1 MIRFKCPKCA
11 SSLAVKEA
19 KAGALGLC
27 PSCGTK
33 VRVPQGPAPSP
44 PPSPPAP
51 EPSALAARPEPED
64 VPGAYGFESP
74 LDPPPAPRPQPV
86 KEQRAERDED
96 EPTEEVRPARKKAR
110 RTKGRAR
117 KDRAALDFSPFL
129 WVAGVVGLFLILA
142 GLSFLVPGLG
152 YVTAGLGYA
161 IGFAGWI
168 WFLVIAFQE
177 SIGWGLACLLIPCV
191 SLIFL
196 VTHLDQALKPFL
208 VNLGGGVL
216 VFIGMTALAMQH

>member
-1 MIRFKCPKCA
+1 MIRFKCPTCA
-11 SSLAVKEA
+11 SSLTVNEA

-27 PSCGTK
+27 PRCGTK

-44 PPSPPAP
+44 PPPTPALLPPAVEAP
-51 EPSALAARPEPED
+51 AEPDEVSST
-64 VPGAYGFESP
+64 YGFESP
-74 LDPPPAPRPQPV
+74 PDPPPAPRKAAPPRPQPV
-86 KEQRAERDED
+86 QQERAARDED
-96 EPTEEVRPARKKAR
+96 EPTEEVRPARKKTR
-110 RTKGRAR
+110 R

-129 WVAGVVGLFLILA
+129 GAAGVVGLFLILA
-142 GLSFLVPGLG
+142 VLSFLVPGLG
-152 YVTAGLGYA
+152 YVTVGLGYA
-161 IGFAGWI
+161 IGFAGSI
-168 WFLVIAFQE
+168 WLLVIAFQE

-208 VNLGGGVL
+208 VNLGGWVL